1 MIVLNNIIMSKSSN
15 PPNSVWPNGLKV
27 DSEGYAIYYPL
38 GTNKIDI
45 STVEW
50 PVGDKIVTPFVY
62 ENNKLVGFCDTKA
75 MTVSGNTTITMPY
88 EYIDVKFTS
97 IGEGELTVN
106 APNATYK
113 KFKWNPVVINFKY
126 KGCKTVNDVKAI
138 EPNYLTVDIV
148 DGVWSESL
156 KDLES
161 GNSNNSS
168 TGMFYNCWDIKSF
181 KSDLSSLINGE
192 YMFEYSSQL
201 EFFDADLSSL
211 TDCRGMFNGCVKLS
225 SFKSDL
231 SSLVYS
237 QSLFRDRY
245 NLTSFD
251 AVMPNLDYG
260 DEMFNGCTSL
270 SSFSSNLSSL
280 YYALRMFDGCS
291 NLTSFNVDMPKLE
304 DGRQMFYDCSSLT
317 SFDADLSSL
326 NNGAGMFYG
335 CKLDTDSI
343 QNIAEKI
350 NDVNDLVD
358 EGSCG
363 GITKFIT
370 IGIANKKPNTRETK
384 AFDEIVTKGWTV
396 YVNGSEYIPSMGY
409 SIITL
414 DENGEEISTP
424 VPYYAKPIIS
434 DEEHG
439 DYVDSEGNYYNI
451 LGGQFIYGDDLSSY
465 GMFTC
470 EDDAAANMR
479 LTKIVKEEL

>member
-1 MIVLNNIIMSKSSN
+1 MSKSSN
-15 PPNSVWPNGLKV
+15 PSNSVWPNGLKV

-38 GTNKIDI
+38 GTNKVDI

-50 PVGDKIVTPFVY
+50 PTGDKIITPFVY
-62 ENNKLVGFCDTKA
+62 QNNKLVGFCDTKA

-88 EYIDVKFTS
+88 QYIDVKFTS

-156 KDLES
+156 KDLED
-161 GNSNNSS
+161 GNPYD
-168 TGMFYNCWDIKSF
+168 TWGGGMFYTSRNLTTF
-181 KSDLSSLINGE
+181 TGDLSSLING
-192 YMFEYSSQL
+192 YAMFAACTYLTS
-201 EFFDADLSSL
+201 FDADLSSL
-211 TDCRGMFNGCVKLS
+211 TECANMFDSCSNLS
-225 SFKSDL
+225 TFKSNL

-237 QSLFRDRY
+237 QNLFYEKY
-245 NLTSFD
+245 NLISFE
-251 AVMPNLDYG
+251 ANLTNLNDG
-260 DEMFNGCTSL
+260 VQMFQGCNNL
-270 SSFSSNLSSL
+270 SSFSSDLSSL
-280 YYALRMFDGCS
+280 TTALRMFAYCS
-291 NLTSFNVDMPKLE
+291 NLTSFNVDIPKLE
-304 DGRQMFYDCSSLT
+304 DGRQMFNGCTSLT

-326 NNGAGMFYG
+326 INGDYMFYG
-335 CKLDTDSI
+335 CKFDTESI

-350 NDVNDLVD
+350 NDVNDLEND
-358 EGSCG
+358 GSCS
-363 GITKFIT
+363 GIWKYIH
-370 IGIANKKPNTRETK
+370 IGIANRKPNVTEIK
-384 AFDEIVTKGWTV
+384 AFDEMVVKGWTI
-396 YVNGSEYIPSMGY
+396 YVNGSEYTHSMGY
-409 SIITL
+409 SITTL

-479 LTKIVKEEL
+479 LTKVVKEEL

>member
-1 MIVLNNIIMSKSSN
+1 MSKSSN
-15 PPNSVWPNGLKV
+15 PSNSVWPNGLKV

-38 GTNKIDI
+38 GTNKVDI

-62 ENNKLVGFCDTKA
+62 QNDKLVGFCDTKA

-126 KGCKTVNDVKAI
+126 KGCKTVDDVKAI

-156 KDLES
+156 KDLED
-161 GNSNNSS
+161 GNPYD
-168 TGMFYNCWDIKSF
+168 TWGGGMFYSSRNLTTF
-181 KSDLSSLINGE
+181 TGDLSSLING
-192 YMFEYSSQL
+192 YAMFAGCTYLTS
-201 EFFDADLSSL
+201 FDADLSSL
-211 TDCRGMFNGCVKLS
+211 TECAYMFDSCINLSTFKSDMSSLVYSYSLFYGLDITSFEANLSNLYDGQQMFQLCENLS
-225 SFKSDL
+225 SFSSDL
-231 SSLVYS
+231 SSL
-237 QSLFRDRY
+237 
-245 NLTSFD
+245 T
-251 AVMPNLDYG
+251 
-260 DEMFNGCTSL
+260 T
-270 SSFSSNLSSL
+270 
-280 YYALRMFDGCS
+280 ALRMFANCS
-291 NLTSFNVDMPKLE
+291 KLTSFNVDLPKLE

-326 NNGAGMFYG
+326 NNGDYMFYG
-335 CKLDTDSI
+335 CKFDTESI

-350 NDVNDLVD
+350 NDVNDLEN
-358 EGSCG
+358 EGSCS
-363 GITKFIT
+363 GIWKGIH
-370 IGIANKKPNTRETK
+370 IGIANKKPNTRESK
-384 AFDEIVTKGWTV
+384 AFDEMVTKGWTI

-409 SIITL
+409 SITTL

-451 LGGQFIYGDDLSSY
+451 LGGQFIYGDDLSTY

-470 EDDAAANMR
+470 EEDAAANMR
-479 LTKIVKEEL
+479 LTKIEKPSISKFAFKH

>member
-1 MIVLNNIIMSKSSN
+1 MSKSSN

-38 GTNKIDI
+38 GTNKVDI

-50 PVGDKIVTPFVY
+50 PVGDKIITPFVY
-62 ENNKLVGFCDTKA
+62 QNNKLVGFCDTKA

-138 EPNYLTVDIV
+138 EPNYKTVDIV

-156 KDLES
+156 RDLES
-161 GNSNNSS
+161 GNPYD
-168 TGMFYNCWDIKSF
+168 TWGGGMFYTSRNLTTF
-181 KSDLSSLINGE
+181 TGDLSSLING
-192 YMFEYSSQL
+192 YAMFAGCTYLSS
-201 EFFDADLSSL
+201 FDADLSSL
-211 TDCRGMFNGCVKLS
+211 TECAYMFDSCSNLS
-225 SFKSDL
+225 TFKSNM

-237 QSLFRDRY
+237 YSLFYGLDI
-245 NLTSFD
+245 TSFE
-251 AVMPNLDYG
+251 ANLSNLNDG
-260 DEMFNGCTSL
+260 EQMFQKCKNL

-280 YYALRMFDGCS
+280 TTALRMFANCS
-291 NLTSFNVDMPKLE
+291 NLTSFDVDLPKLE
-304 DGRQMFYDCSSLT
+304 DGRQMFCDCSSLT

-326 NNGAGMFYG
+326 NNGDYMFYG
-335 CKLDTDSI
+335 CKFDTESI

-350 NDVNDLVD
+350 NDVNDLEN
-358 EGSCG
+358 EGSCS
-363 GITKFIT
+363 GIWKCIH
-370 IGIANKKPNTRETK
+370 IGIANRKPNTRESK
-384 AFDEIVTKGWTV
+384 AFDEMATKGWTI

-414 DENGEEISTP
+414 DENGEDISTP